1 MIDGR
6 VRVASRLVAFGGL
19 ALIVAGCQ
27 SIREAAGITKE
38 PPDEFA
44 VVTKAPLVIP
54 PDFNL
59 RPPKPGASPTN
70 QVDPTT
76 AAQMALTGDDPK
88 IIAAGMPKT
97 YSEEEK
103 LILAK
108 SGAAMADHS
117 VRQQIQADNKQM
129 EASDESFTDKV
140 LFRGQEP
147 DEGKPVDADAEAE
160 RISDAKAQGTAA
172 TPSPATSTTTPPA
185 TTDQPASEKKPDD
198 TPEIKKDDSGWLDGI
213 LGGIF

>member
-6 VRVASRLVAFGGL
+6 VRVASRLLALGGL
-19 ALIVAGCQ
+19 ALMLAGCQ

-76 AAQMALTGDDPK
+76 AAQIALTGDDPK
-88 IIAAGMPKT
+88 LIAAGMPKT
-97 YSEEEK
+97 YSDEEK
-103 LILAK
+103 LLLAK
-108 SGAAMADHS
+108 AGAASADHS

-129 EASDESFTDKV
+129 EASYESFTDKV
-140 LFRGQEP
+140 LFRGPEP
-147 DEGKPVDADAEAE
+147 DQGKPVDANAEAE
-160 RISDAKAQGTAA
+160 RISDAKAQGNPTTA
-172 TPSPATSTTTPPA
+172 PA
-185 TTDQPASEKKPDD
+185 TTAPATTADQPASEKKPDD